1 MEGRRIKLIL
11 VESCSV
17 SCRLFYFRHLVLVR
31 SSVRT
36 YYVYRLLLHHALCDA
51 LLGPVLCSHQNTWL
65 NIRNLVGSH
74 RACVFQMCVAN
85 VLVKEGYR
93 PCLIEFGDIPDCREI
108 PLY

>member
-17 SCRLFYFRHLVLVR
+17 LCRRFCFRHLVLVR

-36 YYVYRLLLHHALCDA
+36 YCEYRLLLHHALGGA
-51 LLGPVLCSHQNTWL
+51 LLGPVLCIHQNTRL
-65 NIRNLVGSH
+65 IIHNLVGSH
-74 RACVFQMCVAN
+74 RVCVFQMCVAN

-93 PCLIEFGDIPDCREI
+93 PCLIKFGDIPDCREI